1 MKIGMAAD
9 HGGYALKEQLSE
21 FIQSLGYEVKDY
33 GALTYDA
40 KDDYP
45 DLVIPLAKGV
55 AAKEVAKGIAVCGS
69 GVGAAIAA
77 NKVKDVR
84 ASVIMDTY
92 SARQGVEHDA
102 MNVMCL
108 GGRIVGIE
116 VAQELVKA
124 YIEAEYSGE
133 ERHNR
138 RLGKVTKLEEDW
150 G

>member
-1 MKIGMAAD
+1 MKIGLAAD

-21 FIQSLGYEVKDY
+21 YIQGLGYEVYDY
-33 GALTYDA
+33 GARTYDA

-45 DLVIPLAKGV
+45 DLVIPLAQGV
-55 AAKEVAKGIAVCGS
+55 ARKEVVKGIAVCGS

-77 NKVKDVR
+77 NKIKDVR

-108 GGRIVGIE
+108 GGRIIGIE

-124 YIEAEYSGE
+124 YLEAEYSGA

-138 RLGKVTKLEEDW
+138 RLGKVQDLEDKW
-150 G
+150 